1 MSTGIVSIGKE
12 RGRSSLKVVAL
23 GLIALTLTSCSKA
36 FDAIVFNP
44 CDRDATV
51 SFGLAS
57 AVKWYS
63 ETTVPAESAVRVDNV
78 MDASSGAVDH
88 VRVVFGEA
96 PQSILKVRVGEDD
109 PVPVLIPVA
118 VCPSG
123 NRSSDAPLTVQ
134 YTVDLLPLGT
144 EGHARVMYREPDGT
158 MTTERVILPWRS
170 DILVFPTGDLLMLE
184 AKTLDRLDQGEI
196 ASLQCEV
203 LIDVGN
209 PEGKAAGSSRANMC
223 DVKTLAR
230 TSGGFSFPD

>member
-1 MSTGIVSIGKE
+1 MSDVAVSIDKE

-57 AVKWYS
+57 AAKWYS

-96 PQSILKVRVGEDD
+96 PQTILKVQVGEDD

-118 VCPSG
+118 ACPSRKRPVMHG
-123 NRSSDAPLTVQ
+123 FLCSTPLICF
-134 YTVDLLPLGT
+134 LLVPKAMPT
-144 EGHARVMYREPDGT
+144 VMYREPDGT

-170 DILVFPTGDLLMLE
+170 DIFVFPTGALLMLE
-184 AKTLDRLDQGEI
+184 AKTLDRSDQGEI

-223 DVKTLAR
+223 DVR
-230 TSGGFSFPD
+230 TPGTD